1 MTMKNES
8 NESYVNR
15 TALILFTVLTSII
28 ALAYLV
34 QLVKGELEPYKVAI
48 VEVFDL
54 LPMILGWVLYKRDP
68 DTTYVKHVIG
78 IGYGIF
84 YAIICFITTNT
95 VLVFVYAIPTVLL
108 TSMFDD
114 MRLSLTTGIGVS
126 LIAIIHA
133 IRFASYKN
141 WEGGAVA
148 DLEIEVLIMIIIS
161 VFSYTVN
168 KVITKINSGRII
180 TINAASEKTSK
191 MLDSIMEVSHQLA
204 DDVAEVSSKMDQL
217 ALSSE
222 ETLTAMHEVQSG
234 STDSAE
240 SIQNQ
245 LVKTEE
251 IQKQIEN
258 VTRASES
265 IGVNMQD
272 TVDAIHEGRDNI
284 GNLIRQA
291 QESEA
296 AGNEVVR
303 VVEGLRAT
311 TQQMESIVELINNVA
326 SQTSLLSLNASI
338 EAARAGEAG
347 RGFAVVASEISNLA
361 GQTQNATGNISTLID
376 GISSEINKVVGA
388 INSLVESNRIQN
400 EAAGVTSQSFDK
412 IVESARRI
420 RTDSGELS
428 NIVARLAEANSEIVE
443 SIQTVSAITEE
454 VSAHSTTTVST
465 TETNREIVEEV
476 RSLVGDVIEA
486 AERLKATEA

>member
-1 MTMKNES
+1 MKNES

-291 QESEA
+291 QESET

-303 VVEGLRAT
+303 EVEDLRAT

-428 NIVARLAEANSEIVE
+428 NIVARLAEANNEIVE